1 MAKNNAKLV
10 SVGKP
15 VVTGA
20 LNAAPVGTP
29 LPTDAAK
36 PLNEAFVNLGYCGED
51 GVKNQNEKDS
61 EDFKAFGGDVVLTV
75 NTSRKETLSF
85 TFIQV
90 LDEDVLKEVYGAD
103 NVTTSED
110 GTLVVK
116 HNSKNLPHRSY
127 VIEMLMSNGAVKRIV
142 IPDCMITEIGEVTYK
157 DDELVAYPVTLSCF
171 PDKNGDTVIEYI
183 AKAAA

>member
-90 LDEDVLKEVYGAD
+90 LDEDVLKEVYGTD